1 MRDDVIKYEN
11 NFLSNVVVQLDYR
24 PIKRFLETV
33 PNDIIE
39 KLKDDYNFHQG
50 QMLSDVKINI
60 VTGAK
65 IETAIPVWEFSSKDS
80 NIVIQLTQN
89 FLKVNCTKY
98 TKFEDLI
105 SHVDKLTKLLEND
118 VDVFNRV
125 GLRYIN
131 QIDLDEPNPTDW
143 TEYIDDALISSINS
157 WCEFSKEKIARA
169 MSQIRIV
176 EDDYSLNFNY
186 GIFNPIYPNI
196 AIQKQYIL
204 DFDCSGMNIN
214 YSEIS
219 ACLFKYNYVI
229 TAAFEKSI
237 KNALRDKMIRIQNHE

>member
-1 MRDDVIKYEN
+1 MRENVIKYEN
-11 NFLSNVVVQLDYR
+11 NYLSNVIVQFDYK

-60 VTGAK
+60 ITGAK
-65 IETAIPVWEFSSKDS
+65 METAIPVWEFMSKDVG
-80 NIVIQLTQN
+80 ITIQLTQN

-98 TKFEDLI
+98 TNFEDLL
-105 SHVDKLTKLLEND
+105 SHVNKITKLLEND
-118 VDVFNRV
+118 IQTFNRV

-143 TEYIDDALISSINS
+143 TNYINDDLICSINN
-157 WCEFSKEKIARA
+157 WCAFSKDKIARA
-169 MSQIRIV
+169 MSQIRLV
-176 EDDYSLNFNY
+176 EDDYTLNFNY

-196 AIQKQYIL
+196 VIQKQYIL
-204 DFDCSGMNIN
+204 DFDCAGMNIE
-214 YSEIS
+214 YPEIDT
-219 ACLFKYNYVI
+219 CLYKYNDVI
-229 TAAFEKSI
+229 TSSFEKSI
-237 KNALRDKMIRIQNHE
+237 KEPLRDKMGRLDTNE